1 MKRVFIIVLAVL
13 AVTLL
18 VASPVLAYLSPP
30 SSAMSIQS
38 VRVFRNLAVDGDVGV
53 FFHYRVPYDTPP
65 TEASATDSIAFRFYD
80 TDGVTVLASNVPYV
94 FALFETNGYGDGASM
109 FYFSDNLS
117 ITWDAA
123 HKITIEGL
131 PAYYDPIPSPAV
143 YLLTS
148 ADFSDAV
155 TQAANRA
162 ELYTYII
169 GICDTFKTI
178 YSDVI
183 LKSSTDSGVVLSE
196 YGESYF
202 RSAVLGIQNMCP
214 QLFFAQS
221 YIPLVM
227 AVEPYDLSLPETY
240 AVRLVGTDFY
250 RGADRL
256 GDEIGVTAH
265 FMFAIFTF
273 AGAIG
278 VCIFTMRKGWGL
290 EPGMV
295 AAFCVGLIA
304 ALLVGDVLFGI
315 IMIVSLLAGIGIMFV
330 FFQKRA

>member
-1 MKRVFIIVLAVL
+1 MKRVFIITMAVL
-13 AVTLL
+13 AVMFL
-18 VASPVLAYLSPP
+18 VASPALAYLSPP
-30 SSAMSIQS
+30 TSAMSIQTAK
-38 VRVFRNLAVDGDVGV
+38 VFRNLAVDGDVGI
-53 FFHYRVPYDTPP
+53 FFHYRIPYDTYP
-65 TEASATDSIAFRFYD
+65 TEASATDSIAFRLYD
-80 TDGVTVLASNVPYV
+80 TDGVTLLTSNTPYV
-94 FALFETNGYGDGASM
+94 FASFATNGYGDGLSM

-123 HKITIEGL
+123 YKITIEGL

-143 YLLTS
+143 HLLTS

-178 YSDVI
+178 YSEVI

-202 RSAVLGIQNMCP
+202 RSAMLGIQNMCP

-221 YIPLVM
+221 YIPQVM

-240 AVRLVGTDFY
+240 AVRLVGTDIY
-250 RGADRL
+250 RGAERL

-265 FMFAIFTF
+265 FMFAIITF
-273 AGAIG
+273 VAAIG
-278 VCIFTMRKGWGL
+278 ICIFTMKKGWGL

-295 AAFCVGLIA
+295 AAFVVGLIA